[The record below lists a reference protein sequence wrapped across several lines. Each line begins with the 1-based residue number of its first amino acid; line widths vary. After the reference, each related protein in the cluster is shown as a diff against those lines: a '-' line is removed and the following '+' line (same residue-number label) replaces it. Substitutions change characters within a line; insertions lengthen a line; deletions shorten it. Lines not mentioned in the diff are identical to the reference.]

1 MKVVLSILLLLSVS
15 FSAPAANPKIAKLV
29 AELEKDI
36 MWASGGF
43 TPLHLARSASITQFV
58 ARSVDTF
65 GFDAGHIKRYKILA
79 IEKVPQLD
87 EPGVGKLTAVLI
99 ASDMGD
105 KVIFMRYE
113 GGWVGWWTK
122 MFDAK

>member
-29 AELEKDI
+29 AELSKQP
-36 MWASGGF
+36 MWGSGGF
-43 TPLHLARSASITQFV
+43 PLIHLPKKASVTRVV
-58 ARSVDTF
+58 ARSVDMH
-65 GFDAGHIKRYKILA
+65 GFDAGHIKRYNILA
-79 IEKVPQLD
+79 IEKVPLLD
-87 EPGVGKLTAVLI
+87 EPGTGKLTAVLI

-122 MFDAK
+122 VFDAK

>member
-1 MKVVLSILLLLSVS
+1 MKVALSILLLLSVS

-29 AELEKDI
+29 AELSKEP

-43 TPLHLARSASITQFV
+43 PLIHLPKKTSVPKVV
-58 ARSVDTF
+58 ARTVD
-65 GFDAGHIKRYKILA
+65 GLGYDAGHIKRYNILA
-79 IEKVPQLD
+79 MEKVPALD

-122 MFDAK
+122 VFDAK